1 MLSKLISHEAKS
13 MGRLLLP
20 VFGALLILA
29 ALARIMEAVCMSWQ
43 GAAPLWLSIPSIFL
57 LIGAFLCA
65 AFLVAASFWLSAL
78 HFYRMLGKEGY
89 LLFSVPATISQQI
102 WAKLLSAL
110 VWTLASLGILAG
122 CIWAL
127 ILQPLD
133 LIEEVRDSMS
143 PTWAESWVPLY
154 LVMLAVLMV
163 LSILGSFLYAYM
175 CCAVGMQFGANR
187 LPATLVV
194 YFGLP
199 VVLQIV
205 ALIVILLLG
214 FVLAAAGVFSAMAR
228 MSPKLLYAGFLAVLT
243 IAMLIGNVLCYA
255 VTSYLVKNRLNLA

>member
-20 VFGALLILA
+20 VFGALLSLA
-29 ALARIMEAVCMSWQ
+29 ALARMMEAVCMSWQ
-43 GAAPLWLSIPSIFL
+43 GAAPLWLSIPSVLL

-65 AFLVAASFWLSAL
+65 VFLVAASFWLSVL
-78 HFYRMLGKEGY
+78 HFYRMLGEEGY
-89 LLFSVPATISQQI
+89 LLFSVPATVFQQI

-110 VWTLASLGILAG
+110 VWTLASLGVMVG

-127 ILQPLD
+127 VLQPMNM
-133 LIEEVRDSMS
+133 IEEIRNSMS
-143 PTWAESWVPLY
+143 PTWAEGWVPLY
-154 LVMLAVLMV
+154 LVMLAVMMV
-163 LSILGSFLYAYM
+163 LSILGAFLYAYM

-187 LPATLVV
+187 LPATLIV

-205 ALIVILLLG
+205 TLIAMVLVG
-214 FVLAAAGVFSAMAR
+214 VVLAATGVFAAMTQ

-243 IAMLIGNVLCYA
+243 IVMLIGNVVCYA
-255 VTSYLVKNRLNLA
+255 ITSYLMKNRLNLA